1 MNSVRIQR
9 NDLELFQ
16 EIGSGGFGRI
26 YRARWL
32 INDHIVAVKVLH
44 STHLNNETRQIF
56 FNELSVLNSVRHPNI
71 VTFYGA
77 SQRRLVC
84 IDYSLDCNSLI
95 KRNNTLIIFTTL
107 LSACK

>member
-1 MNSVRIQR
+1 MMRLLLLKSYIQ
-9 NDLELFQ
+9 
-16 EIGSGGFGRI
+16 
-26 YRARWL
+26 
-32 INDHIVAVKVLH
+32 
-44 STHLNNETRQIF
+44 THLNNESKQIF